1 VLYDFKGGD
10 GSGPSSDSLI
20 LDPKGN
26 LYGTADGTS
35 GAGIVFEATP

>member
-1 VLYDFKGGD
+1 MISKAATDLARAAIA
-10 GSGPSSDSLI
+10 SS

-26 LYGTADGTS
+26 LYGAVGGTS